1 MALIELQHV
10 SKEFTQDDLK
20 IQALN
25 DINLSIEENDIYGI
39 IGMSGAGKSTL
50 VRCLNF
56 LEKPTEG
63 TVIIDGEKLHTLS
76 EKELRDKRGSIAMIF
91 QHFNLLMQKTVID
104 NVMFPL
110 KLKGIKK
117 AEAKSKAMEYLKTVG
132 LEDKAK
138 AYPAQLSGGQKQR
151 VAIARAL
158 ACNPKI
164 LLCDEATSA
173 LDPQTTD
180 SILSLLKEINESTG
194 ITIVIITH
202 QMSVVETI
210 CNKVAIIDGG
220 NLVETGLVQD
230 VFTNPK
236 SRAAK
241 KLIFGNDESEMLS
254 NIHIDALPE
263 KGKTV
268 RIIFSENSSF
278 EPVVSDMILQFNT
291 PVNILYA
298 NTKDVGGIAKG
309 DMVITLPEDKHMQV
323 DMIEFLK
330 SKGLEVQEV
339 QNV

>member
-1 MALIELQHV
+1 MALIELQNV
-10 SKEFTQDDLK
+10 CKEFTQDDLK

-50 VRCLNF
+50 VRCLNY
-56 LEKPTEG
+56 LEKPTSG
-63 TVIIDGEKLHTLS
+63 TVIIDGEKLGSLS
-76 EKELRDKRGSIAMIF
+76 EKQLREKRGSIAMIF
-91 QHFNLLMQKTVID
+91 QHFNLLMQKTVIE

-110 KLKGIKK
+110 KIKGVKK
-117 AEAKSKAMEYLKTVG
+117 TDAKAKAMEYLKTVG

-138 AYPAQLSGGQKQR
+138 AFPSQLSGGQKQR

-158 ACNPKI
+158 ACDPKI

-173 LDPQTTD
+173 LDPQTTE
-180 SILSLLKEINESTG
+180 SILSLLKEINKNTG

-210 CNKVAIIDGG
+210 CNKVAIIDNG
-220 NLVETGLVQD
+220 NLVETGLVTD

-236 SRAAK
+236 SAAAK
-241 KLIFGNDESEMLS
+241 KLIFGGSEEDMQS
-254 NIHIDALPE
+254 YKNIEKIPE

-268 RIIFSENSSF
+268 RIVFSDNSSF
-278 EPVVSDMILQFNT
+278 EPVVADLILQFNT

-298 NTKDVGGIAKG
+298 NTKDVGGLAKG

-330 SKGLEVQEV
+330 EKGLEVQEV
-339 QNV
+339 SK

>member
-1 MALIELQHV
+1 MALIELQNV
-10 SKEFTQDDLK
+10 CKEFTQDDLK
-20 IQALN
+20 IQALSN
-25 DINLSIEENDIYGI
+25 INLQIEQNDIYGI

-50 VRCLNF
+50 VRCLNY
-56 LEKPTEG
+56 LEKPTSG
-63 TVIIDGEKLHTLS
+63 TVIVDGEKLGSLS
-76 EKELRDKRGSIAMIF
+76 EAQLREKRSQIAMIF

-110 KLKGIKK
+110 KIKGVKK
-117 AEAKSKAMEYLKTVG
+117 AEAKAKAMEYLKIVG

-180 SILSLLKEINESTG
+180 SILSLLKEINQNTG

-210 CNKVAIIDGG
+210 CNKVAIIDNGE
-220 NLVETGLVQD
+220 LVEKGLVQD
-230 VFTNPK
+230 IFANPK

-241 KLIFGNDESEMLS
+241 KLIFGGETEEMESVRHYAD
-254 NIHIDALPE
+254 IPE
-263 KGKTV
+263 KGKTI
-268 RIIFSENSSF
+268 RIVFSETSSF
-278 EPVVSDMILQFNT
+278 EPVVSDLILQFNM
-291 PVNILYA
+291 PVNILHA
-298 NTKDVGGIAKG
+298 NTKNVGGLAKG
-309 DMVITLPEDKHMQV
+309 DMVITLPEDKHIQV

-330 SKGLEVQEV
+330 KKGLEVQEV
-339 QNV
+339 SE

>member
-1 MALIELQHV
+1 MALIELQNV

-50 VRCLNF
+50 VRCLNY
-56 LEKPTEG
+56 LEKPTSG
-63 TVIIDGEKLHTLS
+63 TVIIDGEKLGSLS
-76 EKELRDKRGSIAMIF
+76 EKELRTKRGSIAMIF

-110 KLKGIKK
+110 KIKGVKK
-117 AEAKSKAMEYLKTVG
+117 AEAKAKAMEYLKTVG

-180 SILSLLKEINESTG
+180 SILALLKEINESTG

-210 CNKVAIIDGG
+210 CNKVAIIDNG
-220 NLVETGLVQD
+220 NLVEKGLVTD

-236 SRAAK
+236 SSAAK
-241 KLIFGNDESEMLS
+241 KLIFGNTEEEMQS
-254 NIHIDALPE
+254 NRHLDKLPGNS
-263 KGKTV
+263 KKI

-278 EPVVSDMILQFNT
+278 EPIVSDLVLQFNE

-309 DMVITLPEDKHMQV
+309 DMVISLPEDKHMQV

-339 QNV
+339 S

>member
-1 MALIELQHV
+1 MALIELEHV

-20 IQALN
+20 IQALD

-56 LEKPTEG
+56 LEKPTSG
-63 TVIIDGEKLHTLS
+63 TVVIDGEKLSSLT
-76 EKELRDKRGSIAMIF
+76 EKELREKRGSIAMIF

-104 NVMFPL
+104 NVIFPL
-110 KLKGIKK
+110 RLKGVKK
-117 AEAKSKAMEYLKTVG
+117 SEAKEKAMEYLKTVG

-173 LDPQTTD
+173 LDPQTTE
-180 SILSLLKEINESTG
+180 SILALLKEINKSTG

-202 QMSVVETI
+202 QMSVVEEI
-210 CNKVAIIDGG
+210 CNKVAIIDNGK
-220 NLVETGLVQD
+220 LVEKGPVEE
-230 VFTNPK
+230 VFANPK
-236 SRAAK
+236 SQAAK
-241 KLIFGNDESEMLS
+241 KLIFGSEESDMQS
-254 NIHIDALPE
+254 NKHFEGIPE
-263 KGKTV
+263 SGKTI
-268 RIIFSENSSF
+268 RIVFSNNSSF
-278 EPVVSDMILQFNT
+278 EPVVSNLILRFNT

-298 NTKDVGGIAKG
+298 NTKNVGGTAKG
-309 DMVITLPEDKHMQV
+309 DMVITLPEDKHLQV
-323 DMIEFLK
+323 DMIEYLK
-330 SKGLEVQEV
+330 EIGLEVQEV
-339 QNV
+339 S

>member
-1 MALIELQHV
+1 MALIELQNV
-10 SKEFTQDDLK
+10 CKEFTQDDLT
-20 IQALN
+20 IHALK

-50 VRCLNF
+50 VRCLNY
-56 LEKPTEG
+56 LEKPTSG
-63 TVIIDGEKLHTLS
+63 TVIVDGEKLGALT
-76 EKELRDKRGSIAMIF
+76 EKELRSKRGSIAMIF

-110 KLKGIKK
+110 KIKGVKK
-117 AEAKSKAMEYLKTVG
+117 ADARAKAMEYLKTVG

-138 AYPAQLSGGQKQR
+138 AYPSQLSGGQKQR

-173 LDPQTTD
+173 LDPQTTE
-180 SILSLLKEINESTG
+180 SILSLLKEINENTG

-210 CNKVAIIDGG
+210 CNKVAIIDNG
-220 NLVETGLVQD
+220 NLVETGLVSE
-230 VFTNPK
+230 VFANPK
-236 SRAAK
+236 SNAAK
-241 KLIFGNDESEMLS
+241 KLIFGNSEEEMQS
-254 NIHIDALPE
+254 YKHIDDIPE

-268 RIIFSENSSF
+268 RIVFSENSSF
-278 EPVVSDMILQFNT
+278 EPVVADLILQFNM

-298 NTKDVGGIAKG
+298 NTKNVGGIAKG
-309 DMVITLPEDKHMQV
+309 DMVITLPEDAHTQV

-330 SKGLEVQEV
+330 KKGLEVQEV
-339 QNV
+339 SK

>member
-1 MALIELQHV
+1 MALIELQNV
-10 SKEFTQDDLK
+10 CKEFTQDDLK

-50 VRCLNF
+50 VRCLNY
-56 LEKPTEG
+56 LEKPTSG
-63 TVIIDGEKLHTLS
+63 TVIVDGEKLGALS

-110 KLKGIKK
+110 KIKGVKK
-117 AEAKSKAMEYLKTVG
+117 AEAKAKAMEYLKTVG

-138 AYPAQLSGGQKQR
+138 AYPSQLSGGQKQR

-173 LDPQTTD
+173 LDPQTTE
-180 SILSLLKEINESTG
+180 SILSLLKEINENTG

-210 CNKVAIIDGG
+210 CNKVAIIDNG
-220 NLVETGLVQD
+220 NLVETGLVAD
-230 VFTNPK
+230 VFANPK
-236 SRAAK
+236 SIAAK
-241 KLIFGNDESEMLS
+241 KLIFGNSEEEMQS
-254 NIHIDALPE
+254 YKHIEDIPE

-268 RIIFSENSSF
+268 RIVFSENSSF
-278 EPVVSDMILQFNT
+278 EPVVADLILQFNM

-298 NTKDVGGIAKG
+298 NTKNVGGIAKG
-309 DMVITLPEDKHMQV
+309 DMVITLPEDEHTQV
-323 DMIEFLK
+323 DMIQFLRN
-330 SKGLEVQEV
+330 KGLEVQEV
-339 QNV
+339 SK

>member
-1 MALIELQHV
+1 MALIELQNV
-10 SKEFTQDDLK
+10 CKEFTQDDLK

-50 VRCLNF
+50 VRCLNY
-56 LEKPTEG
+56 LEKPTSG
-63 TVIIDGEKLHTLS
+63 TVIVDGEKLGSLS
-76 EKELRDKRGSIAMIF
+76 EVQLREKRSQIAMIF

-110 KLKGIKK
+110 KIKGVKK
-117 AEAKSKAMEYLKTVG
+117 TEAKAKAMEYLKTVG

-180 SILSLLKEINESTG
+180 SILSLLKEINQNTG

-210 CNKVAIIDGG
+210 CNKVAIIDNGE
-220 NLVETGLVQD
+220 LVEKGLVQD
-230 VFTNPK
+230 IFANPK

-241 KLIFGNDESEMLS
+241 KLIFGGETEEMESVRHYAD
-254 NIHIDALPE
+254 IPE
-263 KGKTV
+263 KGKTI
-268 RIIFSENSSF
+268 RIVFSETSSF
-278 EPVVSDMILQFNT
+278 EPVVSDLILQFNM
-291 PVNILYA
+291 PVNILHA
-298 NTKDVGGIAKG
+298 NTKNVGGLAKG
-309 DMVITLPEDKHMQV
+309 DMVITLPEDKHIQV

-330 SKGLEVQEV
+330 KKGLEVQEV
-339 QNV
+339 SE